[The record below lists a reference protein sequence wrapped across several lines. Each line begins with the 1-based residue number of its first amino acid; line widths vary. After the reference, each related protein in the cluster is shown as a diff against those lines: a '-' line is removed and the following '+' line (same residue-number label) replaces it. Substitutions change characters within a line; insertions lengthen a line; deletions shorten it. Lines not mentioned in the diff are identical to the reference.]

1 MHLGFRKFMSNCW
14 KIHIHISLLCEF
26 WTGSI
31 IESFFFENAA
41 DRIII
46 VNGVRY
52 RDMII
57 QFLCLN
63 YIIYIYIIYTN
74 LYLYKYYIIKDMN
87 MDDIWFQQ
95 EICHTAR
102 KIIQLLHESFPGR
115 NFPFSSIRIGR
126 IVQFGLFFRV
136 FEV

>member
-1 MHLGFRKFMSNCW
+1 MYYFM
-14 KIHIHISLLCEF
+14 LCEF

-41 DRIII
+41 DRIMI
-46 VNGVRY
+46 VNGARY

-57 QFLCLN
+57 QFFMPKLYN
-63 YIIYIYIIYTN
+63 IYNYTN

-95 EICHTAR
+95 EISHTAR

>member
-41 DRIII
+41 DRII
-46 VNGVRY
+46 VNGIRY

-57 QFLCLN
+57 QFFMPKLYN
-63 YIIYIYIIYTN
+63 IYNYTN

-95 EICHTAR
+95 EISHTAR

>member
-1 MHLGFRKFMSNCW
+1 MHFGFRKFMSNCW
-14 KIHIHISLLCEF
+14 KIHIHVSLLCEF

-31 IESFFFENAA
+31 IESFFFGNAA

-46 VNGVRY
+46 VNGARY

-57 QFLCLN
+57 QFFMPKLYN
-63 YIIYIYIIYTN
+63 IYNYTN

>member
-1 MHLGFRKFMSNCW
+1 
-14 KIHIHISLLCEF
+14 
-26 WTGSI
+26 
-31 IESFFFENAA
+31 
-41 DRIII
+41 
-46 VNGVRY
+46 
-52 RDMII
+52 
-57 QFLCLN
+57 
-63 YIIYIYIIYTN
+63 
-74 LYLYKYYIIKDMN
+74 MN